1 MSTELRQARN
11 RRNLQHQTR
20 DCRLALCHLRSMLDS
35 GGWPGKAHQG
45 SLCREQLRGSRRPY
59 ADAGKQRPADW
70 HHERQCRRQTGQQRA
85 AGRRG
90 QLRTSP
96 GWRAGRECSSLPRVM
111 QGAGVGKWWQA
122 DGRQAGR
129 RCRKAR
135 SQAPQPHLRRW
146 RKGAISRESAFA
158 WQEQAGALAGDWQ
171 DVRLN
176 GRRARRRQ
184 GVADGLRSDGV
195 GRNMLHCVAGPTA
208 TWRNGRAWMAQA
220 TWQRLVCLSE
230 TTGS

>member
-1 MSTELRQARN
+1 MSSELRQARS

-70 HHERQCRRQTGQQRA
+70 RHERQCRRQTGQQRA

-111 QGAGVGKWWQA
+111 QG
-122 DGRQAGR
+122 
-129 RCRKAR
+129 
-135 SQAPQPHLRRW
+135 
-146 RKGAISRESAFA
+146 
-158 WQEQAGALAGDWQ
+158 
-171 DVRLN
+171 
-176 GRRARRRQ
+176 Q
-184 GVADGLRSDGV
+184 GVASGGRWMVGKVADDAGRHADKLPSHTSEGGAREPSAGRAPSP
-195 GRNMLHCVAGPTA
+195 GRNRPVRWRA
-208 TWRNGRAWMAQA
+208 TGKMS
-220 TWQRLVCLSE
+220 V
-230 TTGS
+230 

>member
-1 MSTELRQARN
+1 MPAPDRTTEGCR
-11 RRNLQHQTR
+11 QTR
-20 DCRLALCHLRSMLDS
+20 PASHVARMEGRSRMLVFAES
-35 GGWPGKAHQG
+35 HA
-45 SLCREQLRGSRRPY
+45 
-59 ADAGKQRPADW
+59 
-70 HHERQCRRQTGQQRA
+70 
-85 AGRRG
+85 
-90 QLRTSP
+90 
-96 GWRAGRECSSLPRVM
+96 
-111 QGAGVGKWWQA
+111 GAGGGKWWQV
-122 DGRQAGR
+122 DGRQGGR

-135 SQAPQPHLRRW
+135 RQAPQPHLRRW